1 MKHMVYLGV
10 GWKFQLV
17 NHRTKLLLNIEG
29 SMITWSK
36 FLINVLNHGMLLVGS

>member
-10 GWKFQLV
+10 GWEFQLV
-17 NHRTKLLLNIEG
+17 SHQTKLLLNLEG

-36 FLINVLNHGMLLVGS
+36 FLINVLNHGMLPVES